1 MRQRLYQAWERFF
14 FAPVSPL
21 PIAVFRIL
29 YSSCVLATL
38 LLLHSQW
45 LQWFGV
51 DAWISPVTNAQ
62 MEPGL
67 RLNLF
72 QVMPRNDHWI
82 ALFFWIFL
90 GFCILLL
97 LGLWT
102 RVSSIAVFLCLASI
116 QQRNLFITNGGDT
129 FLRVTGFFL
138 MFAPAG
144 AMLSLDHWRQ
154 TRKGNAS
161 PVPASAPW
169 AQRMIQ
175 IELALLYFISFLWK
189 MKGDTW
195 RNGTAL
201 YYVMHLNAIQRFP
214 VPAWLQQSFLLHAGS
229 WFALLLEF
237 SLGVLIWFR
246 PLRYPLLLLGLIFHL
261 VLEYALNLPMIQWDI
276 LAAYVLFLD
285 PADLARAGE
294 RLQSRLPWARRRP
307 GNGTAAGAGPAF
319 PPVEKSAHG

>member
-29 YSSCVLATL
+29 YSVCVLATL
-38 LLLHSQW
+38 ALLHSEW

-51 DAWISPVTNAQ
+51 HAWVSRATSAQ

-72 QVMPRNDHWI
+72 QIMPENNHWI
-82 ALFFWIFL
+82 ALFFWIFF
-90 GFCILLL
+90 GFTVLLL

-102 RVSSIAVFLCLASI
+102 RLSSIAVFLCLVSI

-144 AMLSLDHWRQ
+144 AMLSLDHWRK
-154 TRKGNAS
+154 TRNGIAS
-161 PVPASAPW
+161 PVPVSPPW

-189 MKGDTW
+189 MKGNTW

-201 YYVMHLNAIQRFP
+201 YYVLHLNAIQRFP
-214 VPAWLQQSFLLHAGS
+214 IPAWLQQPFVLHAGT

-261 VLEYALNLPMIQWDI
+261 LLEYALNLPMIQWDI
-276 LAAYVLFLD
+276 LAAYVLFLE
-285 PADLARAGE
+285 PADLATAG
-294 RLQSRLPWARRRP
+294 SRLRARLLWRWRRDGATSAP
-307 GNGTAAGAGPAF
+307 AAAGP
-319 PPVEKSAHG
+319 SAADC